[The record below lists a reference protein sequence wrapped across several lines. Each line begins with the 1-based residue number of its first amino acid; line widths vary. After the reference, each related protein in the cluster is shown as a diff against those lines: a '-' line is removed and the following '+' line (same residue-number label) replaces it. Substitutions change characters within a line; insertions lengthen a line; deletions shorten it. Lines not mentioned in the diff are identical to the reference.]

1 MNRHKSHRDTAER
14 DQYGGWTGKK
24 FEATGFFRVEKD
36 ERWWLVTPEGNAFLS
51 FGINHL
57 HPHLWKQDYNRE
69 GLEKAIGHR
78 QSGQPRIY
86 ARPQN
91 LVPANVSSIRL
102 QYRRRTHRV
111 VSRQSPTA
119 ISPLYAVNS
128 LCRYPAL
135 AGRNTRQQFFG
146 CLFRNICLTLRS
158 YGKGVCRACQR

>member
-1 MNRHKSHRDTAER
+1 MNRHKSYQDTSER

-69 GLEKAIGHR
+69 AWQKALGHR
-78 QSGQPRIY
+78 QSVQPRIHT
-86 ARPQN
+86 RPQN
-91 LVPANVSSIRL
+91 LVPANMSSIRL
-102 QYRRRTHRV
+102 QHSRRTHRV
-111 VSRQSPTA
+111 ISSQSPAA
-119 ISPLYAVNS
+119 IYAIYAVDS

-135 AGRNTRQQFFG
+135 AARNTRQQFSG
-146 CLFRNICLTLRS
+146 CLFRRICLTLRS
-158 YGKGVCRACQR
+158 DGKGVCRACKR